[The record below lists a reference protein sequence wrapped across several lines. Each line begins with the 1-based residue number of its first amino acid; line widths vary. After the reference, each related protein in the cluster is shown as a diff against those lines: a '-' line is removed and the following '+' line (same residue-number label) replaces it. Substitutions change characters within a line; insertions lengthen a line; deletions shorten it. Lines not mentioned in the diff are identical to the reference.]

1 MPALELL
8 PLGEQEL
15 LGRLSESRRE
25 LLNLRF
31 QLATGQL
38 DNSARIG
45 QVRREVARI
54 LTVLRDREIA
64 EAEGRT
70 IAPAPPRRAR
80 REDQDESATPKN
92 PRARRSTAPD
102 EDAPAEVAEDAPAD
116 DAPAEVAEVAEVAAE
131 DTDVEEEA

>member
-1 MPALELL
+1 MPALDLLPISDEELL
-8 PLGEQEL
+8 S
-15 LGRLSESRRE
+15 RLSESRRE

-54 LTVLRDREIA
+54 LTVLREREIA

-70 IAPAPPRRAR
+70 IAPAPPPRPRRAR
-80 REDQDESATPKN
+80 REDREI
-92 PRARRSTAPD
+92 
-102 EDAPAEVAEDAPAD
+102 PAEVAQAEE
-116 DAPAEVAEVAEVAAE
+116 APAEETPAEAAE
-131 DTDVEEEA
+131 EVPAIEDVDVEEEA